1 MKTGKKNRK
10 KIKLR
15 KLRHGL
21 AATDVVFVIGTL
33 FPMCMVLYYVA
44 QHSLANL
51 YELIS
56 VIIGC
61 PVM

>member
-1 MKTGKKNRK
+1 MKRKSNRK
-10 KIKLR
+10 R
-15 KLRHGL
+15 RSGL
-21 AATDVVFVIGTL
+21 ATMDVVFIIGAL
-33 FPMCMVLYYVA
+33 FPICMVLYYVA
-44 QHSLANL
+44 EKCLANL

>member
-1 MKTGKKNRK
+1 MRTRK
-10 KIKLR
+10 RRHLR
-15 KLRHGL
+15 RGL
-21 AATDVVFVIGTL
+21 ATMDVVLIIGTL
-33 FPMCMVLYYVA
+33 FPICMVLYYVA
-44 QHSLANL
+44 ERCLSNL